1 MATETT
7 PSNRPGSRADRILGI
22 FQLKERGSTVR
33 TELLAG
39 VSMFLASAYVVVV
52 VPGMLAD
59 AGVPHAAATTGVII
73 TVVLATLFMGLY
85 ANLPFV
91 LAPGLGGVALVAV
104 TLIQQDQVPYPVAM
118 GMVFWSGVAFLV
130 LTLLGVR
137 QLVTRIIPDCVRL
150 SIGSAIGLYIAML
163 GFRSAGLIE
172 FGPKGMKLGDFGAA
186 PGLLALCG
194 LILVTALAARK
205 IPGALLITIAVL
217 TVAAIPF
224 GVAELPDSPFQAPG
238 SIAPIAFDIDV
249 LGALKPEYLPYLFA
263 LFAAEFFSATGVVM
277 AVGQRIGL
285 ANERGE
291 IPGVKKPFLVDS
303 IGIIGGSAIGGP
315 SVTTYLESAAGSDS
329 GGRTGLTSIVTGGLF
344 SLLLLFTPVATMIP
358 AAATAPVLIFIG
370 LSMLAG
376 LRKVDMTDPTDAVPA
391 ALVVAT
397 TLFWGNFGT
406 GIAAGLTAYVLI
418 KAAAG
423 RFKEIHAGMWVMLP
437 FLLYFFYNSVH

>member
-1 MATETT
+1 METETT
-7 PSNRPGSRADRILGI
+7 PRSASRVDRL
-22 FQLKERGSTVR
+22 FRLSERGTSVR

-59 AGVPHAAATTGVII
+59 AGVPHAAATTGVIV

-104 TLIQQDQVPYPVAM
+104 TLIQHDKVPYPVAM
-118 GMVFWSGVAFLV
+118 GMVFWSGVAFLL
-130 LTLLGVR
+130 LTLFGVR
-137 QLVTRIIPDCVRL
+137 QLVTRVIPDCVRL

-172 FGPKGMKLGDFGAA
+172 FGPKGMKVGELTSAA
-186 PGLLALCG
+186 GLLTLGG
-194 LILVTALAARK
+194 LVLVVALASRK
-205 IPGALLITIAVL
+205 VPGTLLITMAVL
-217 TVAAIPF
+217 TVLAVPF
-224 GVAELPDSPFQAPG
+224 GVAELPETLVELPG
-238 SIAPIAFDIDV
+238 GLGPVAFNID
-249 LGALKPEYLPYLFA
+249 LWGALQPEYLPYLFA

-277 AVGQRIGL
+277 AVGERIGL
-285 ANERGE
+285 ADEHGQ
-291 IPGVKKPFLVDS
+291 IPNVNKPFLVDS
-303 IGIIGGSAIGGP
+303 VSVIGGSAIGGP

-329 GGRTGLTSIVTGGLF
+329 GGRTGLTSVVTGGLF

-376 LRKVDMTDPTDAVPA
+376 LRKVDMSDPTDGIPA
-391 ALVVAT
+391 ALVVAC

-406 GIAAGLTAYVLI
+406 GIAAGLTAYVLV
-418 KAAAG
+418 KAVSG
-423 RFKEIHAGMWVMLP
+423 RFKEIHPGMWVLLP